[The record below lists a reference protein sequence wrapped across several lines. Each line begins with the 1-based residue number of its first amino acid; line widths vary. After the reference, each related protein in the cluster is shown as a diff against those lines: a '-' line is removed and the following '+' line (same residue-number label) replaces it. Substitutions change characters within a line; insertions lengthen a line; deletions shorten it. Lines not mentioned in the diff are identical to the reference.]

1 MTDIVLALVT
11 WRIAHLLV
19 HERAPFAL
27 LSRFRRAV
35 GIKANARSEIEAANE
50 FAELFMCVWCLS
62 VSIGWLVAFVH
73 YRSWDFVVYGLA
85 YSAVSCVLE
94 SVVNR

>member
-1 MTDIVLALVT
+1 MTDAVLALVV
-11 WRIAHLLV
+11 WRVSHLLV
-19 HERAPFAL
+19 SERAPFAL
-27 LSRFRRAV
+27 LSRFRRRI
-35 GIKANARSEIEAANE
+35 GIKANARSEMEAANE

-62 VSIGWLVAFVH
+62 MWIGWGIAFLH

-94 SVVNR
+94 SVVNK

>member
-1 MTDIVLALVT
+1 MTDIVLALVV
-11 WRIAHLLV
+11 WRVSHLLV

-27 LSRFRRAV
+27 LSRFRRAI
-35 GIKANARSEIEAANE
+35 GIRANARSEMEAANE

-62 VSIGWLVAFVH
+62 VSIGAVVAFIH
-73 YRSWDFVVYGLA
+73 YRDWSFVVYGLF

-94 SVVNR
+94 SVVNK